1 MADVASYCTYCGAK
15 IEPSSKFCSN
25 CGKATSIAAAQEKTA
40 SAAGGEG
47 GGIVKDVGGGRVAG
61 IAEKRA
67 SAAWYLLPIFL
78 WFIGGLIMFF
88 VLKDEDR
95 GRAKGG
101 LKLGIILSVIGFVL
115 WMLILAAIAA
125 TAPATSSFYYP

>member
-25 CGKATSIAAAQEKTA
+25 CGKATSIAAAQETTA
-40 SAAGGEG
+40 SAAGGGG

-67 SAAWYLLPIFL
+67 
-78 WFIGGLIMFF
+78 
-88 VLKDEDR
+88 
-95 GRAKGG
+95 
-101 LKLGIILSVIGFVL
+101 
-115 WMLILAAIAA
+115 LAACIYCL
-125 TAPATSSFYYP
+125 FFFGL

>member
-1 MADVASYCTYCGAK
+1 LFQLRKSHFYGC
-15 IEPSSKFCSN
+15 SSRN
-25 CGKATSIAAAQEKTA
+25 NSI
-40 SAAGGEG
+40 SSRGEG

-101 LKLGIILSVIGFVL
+101 LKLGIILTAIGFAL
-115 WMLILAAIAA
+115 WLLIIAAIAA
-125 TAPATSSFYYP
+125 TVPSSTTSAYYYP

>member
-1 MADVASYCTYCGAK
+1 MR
-15 IEPSSKFCSN
+15 P
-25 CGKATSIAAAQEKTA
+25 IALTAGRRLNQVQSFVPTAEKPLLWLQLKKQQHQQQ
-40 SAAGGEG
+40 GGEG
-47 GGIVKDVGGGRVAG
+47 GGIVKDVGGGRVEG